1 MYNTE
6 KKKEEKMITI
16 KLFLFI
22 SIYILVQEI
31 IIQILSIKLLK
42 NKVQTILK

>member
-1 MYNTE
+1 
-6 KKKEEKMITI
+6 MITI
-16 KLFLFI
+16 KLILFI

>member
-1 MYNTE
+1 
-6 KKKEEKMITI
+6 MITI
-16 KLFLFI
+16 KLILFI

-42 NKVQTILK
+42 NKVQTILQ